1 MFPFVHSWKCS
12 IFFETLPW
20 KILSCFFYPLI
31 PPSNIIT
38 QLHNIRPIL
47 GREHYSW
54 NILPILRINR
64 GLLEPGKWHWQW
76 LLKHRS
82 DYFQSFKKNFLLDKG
97 RFSFKPYLLCKH
109 DKRLNGWEC
118 TEAVQIHP
126 LTSELNW
133 LSCTNLI
140 FARKFHFS
148 IPQRRKLMR
157 LNELRNY
164 FLNDFS
170 QVMYSKSRS
179 FLFNAYFLGAIWGPR
194 TNQRTFLL

>member
-1 MFPFVHSWKCS
+1 MFPFVHFWKCL
-12 IFFETLPW
+12 IFFETLPR

-31 PPSNIIT
+31 PSSSITT
-38 QLHNIRPIL
+38 QLHHIRPIL
-47 GREHYSW
+47 DHENDFR
-54 NILPILRINR
+54 NILQILSINR
-64 GLLEPGKWHWQW
+64 GLLESWEVT
-76 LLKHRS
+76 LAVASLKHRS
-82 DYFQSFKKNFLLDKG
+82 DYFQSFKKKFLLDKG
-97 RFSFKPYLLCKH
+97 RFSFKSYLLCKH

-133 LSCTNLI
+133 LSCTNSI
-140 FARKFHFS
+140 FARKIHFS

-164 FLNDFS
+164 FLTDFS

-179 FLFNAYFLGAIWGPR
+179 FLFN
-194 TNQRTFLL
+194 T

>member
-1 MFPFVHSWKCS
+1 MTMAALKC
-12 IFFETLPW
+12 T
-20 KILSCFFYPLI
+20 
-31 PPSNIIT
+31 
-38 QLHNIRPIL
+38 
-47 GREHYSW
+47 
-54 NILPILRINR
+54 
-64 GLLEPGKWHWQW
+64 
-76 LLKHRS
+76 S
-82 DYFQSFKKNFLLDKG
+82 DYFQPFLKKFLPDKG
-97 RFSFKPYLLCKH
+97 RVSFKFYLLCKH
-109 DKRLNGWEC
+109 CKRLNGWEC

-140 FARKFHFS
+140 FARKIHFS

-170 QVMYSKSRS
+170 PMMYSKSRNM
-179 FLFNAYFLGAIWGPR
+179 FFNTYFSWVIWGQR